1 MVEVFVQVAGQRLS
15 DECMEFAKRGYV
27 VAAIDYRLGW
37 VPGDEKKPCKNFCF
51 LGECSLMQDDSCK
64 AVYKDSLNFAM
75 YRALQ
80 DAAAAMRFIVHYA
93 VNLNI
98 DTNFLYIGGYSAGAI
113 ISANLCYMNQQELN
127 LAMPEREYSA
137 WTRNLSGN
145 SFTDSYKIAGLFN
158 NWGCVYDTIYIK
170 GAGDKIP
177 MIAFHGIDDS
187 TVPFAK
193 GFPLDCGNGAYGYYY
208 GAVLCTKG

>member
-1 MVEVFVQVAGQRLS
+1 
-15 DECMEFAKRGYV
+15 
-27 VAAIDYRLGW
+27 
-37 VPGDEKKPCKNFCF
+37 
-51 LGECSLMQDDSCK
+51 MQDDSCK

-98 DTNFLYIGGYSAGAI
+98 NTNFLYIGGYSAGAI

-127 LAMPEREYSA
+127 LAMPGA
-137 WTRNLSGN
+137 HTVLGPRNLSGN

-158 NWGCVYDTIYIK
+158 NWGVVYMIQFISKEPEIK
-170 GAGDKIP
+170 
-177 MIAFHGIDDS
+177 
-187 TVPFAK
+187 
-193 GFPLDCGNGAYGYYY
+193 YR
-208 GAVLCTKG
+208 